1 MGQNDTNYKE
11 SLLLVDDEP
20 GIRNLLSISLADLGF
35 DVMTAAEGSQAMDL
49 FDAHQPSIVL
59 TDIKMPGM
67 DGIELLRRIKEAK
80 PDTEVIMITGHG
92 DMELAIKS
100 MKMDATDFVTKPIND
115 DALEIALKRATDRIS
130 MRRQIKAY
138 TDRLEKSVAEK
149 ESRLNQS
156 QQSYQHLFDQS
167 PCYITV
173 QDRDLQLTAVNQRFT
188 SEFDG
193 EIGMHCYQA
202 YKQRSSPCPE
212 CPVESTFRD
221 GQPHQ
226 SEMQVTAKNGE
237 QCHLFIATAP
247 IFDDQGEV
255 SQVIEMSTNITELRH
270 LQDHLAT
277 LGLRVSSISHGVK
290 GLLTNLDAGLYLLES
305 GFQKEDHEKTRE
317 GLGIVKFT
325 ADRIRRMILDI
336 LYFAKERPLE
346 IQQTDARKF
355 ADDIA
360 VTFEGRLKGR
370 QIEFDYQPN
379 GLDHTIDL
387 DAAVMRTALLNI
399 LDNAA
404 DACRDNTSDGRKKI
418 VFGMRKDGDYL
429 IFDIIDTGVGMDK
442 QVLENMFD
450 LFFSSKGNRGTGLGL
465 FVAHRIVTQHQG
477 TIHVSS
483 KKGQGSHFRIV
494 LPLQQIPAQDDPADM
509 NTMDLHPRA

>member
-1 MGQNDTNYKE
+1 MRRQTNPKE
-11 SLLLVDDEP
+11 SLLLVDDEA
-20 GIRNLLSISLADLGF
+20 GIRNLLSISLADIGF
-35 DVMTAAEGSQAMDL
+35 DVMTAAGGDQALEL
-49 FDAHQPSIVL
+49 FRTHQPAIVL

-67 DGIELLRRIKEAK
+67 DGIELLKRIKQEE
-80 PDTEVIMITGHG
+80 PETEVIMITGHG
-92 DMELAIKS
+92 DMDLAIKS

-138 TDRLEKSVAEK
+138 TDRLEKIVAEK
-149 ESRLNQS
+149 QSHLNKSR
-156 QQSYQHLFDQS
+156 QSYQHLFDQS

-173 QDRDLQLTAVNQRFT
+173 QDRDLRLTAANQRFT
-188 SEFDG
+188 SEFSG
-193 EIGMHCYQA
+193 EIGMHCYQT
-202 YKQRSSPCPE
+202 YKQRSGPCPE
-212 CPVESTFRD
+212 CPVESTFKD

-247 IFDDQGEV
+247 ILDEAGKV

-290 GLLTNLDAGLYLLES
+290 GLLTNLDGGLYLLES
-305 GFQKEDHEKTRE
+305 GFQRGDQDKSQE
-317 GLGIVKFT
+317 GLEIVKFT
-325 ADRIRRMILDI
+325 ANRIRRMILDI
-336 LYFAKERPLE
+336 LYFAKERSLQIE
-346 IQQTDARKF
+346 QTDAHKF
-355 ADDIA
+355 AEDIA
-360 VTFEGRLKGR
+360 VTFKGRLKGR
-370 QIEFDYQPN
+370 QIDFEYQPSEKTN
-379 GLDHTIDL
+379 NVDL

-404 DACRDNTSDGRKKI
+404 DACGDDGSGRQHKI
-418 VFGMRKDGDYL
+418 VFGMRDDGDYL

-450 LFFSSKGNRGTGLGL
+450 LFFSSKGHRGTGLGL

-483 KKGQGSHFRIV
+483 QKGQGAHFRVV
-494 LPLQQIPAQDDPADM
+494 LPRRQVHA
-509 NTMDLHPRA
+509 

>member
-1 MGQNDTNYKE
+1 MARQDSTSQKE

-20 GIRNLLSISLADLGF
+20 GIRHLLGISLADLGY
-35 DVMTAAEGSQAMDL
+35 DVMTAADGNQALDL
-49 FDAHQPSIVL
+49 FHVHQPSIVL
-59 TDIKMPGM
+59 TDIKMPGL
-67 DGIELLRRIKEAK
+67 DGIELLRQIKEDA

-115 DALEIALKRATDRIS
+115 DALAIALKRATDRIS

-138 TDRLEKSVAEK
+138 TDRLEKDVAEK
-149 ESRLNQS
+149 QSHLNQS
-156 QQSYQHLFDQS
+156 RQSYQHLFDRS

-173 QDRDLQLTAVNQRFT
+173 QDRDLRITAANQRFT
-188 SEFDG
+188 SEFSGD
-193 EIGMHCYQA
+193 IGNHCYQA

-212 CPVESTFRD
+212 CPVESTFED

-226 SEMQVTAKNGE
+226 SEMQVTAKNGD

-247 IFDDQGEV
+247 ILDDQGKV
-255 SQVIEMSTNITELRH
+255 GQVIEMSTNITELRH

-290 GLLTNLDAGLYLLES
+290 GLLTNLDGGLYLLES
-305 GFQKEDHEKTRE
+305 GFQKGDQDKTQE
-317 GLGIVKFT
+317 GLEIVKFT
-325 ADRIRRMILDI
+325 SGRIRRMILDI
-336 LYFAKERPLE
+336 LYFAKDRPLQIE
-346 IQQTDARKF
+346 RTDAGKF

-360 VTFEGRLKGR
+360 VTFEGRLRGK
-370 QIEFDYQPN
+370 QIDFDYQPD
-379 GLDHTIDL
+379 GRGDMDL
-387 DAAVMRTALLNI
+387 DATAMRTALLNI

-404 DACRDNTSDGRKKI
+404 DACRDNTSDRKQKI
-418 VFGMRKDGDYL
+418 VFGLRNDGDYV
-429 IFDIIDTGVGMDK
+429 IFDIIDSGVGMDK

-450 LFFSSKGNRGTGLGL
+450 LFFSSKGHRGTGLGL

-494 LPLQQIPAQDDPADM
+494 LPVRQISEGIDSSD
-509 NTMDLHPRA
+509 H